1 MSTHFVC
8 QATEP
13 LPHKFPTSRKAE
25 KGHGAVSQ
33 YEVLNISNKRHT
45 QFPPPGWDTSQSSED
60 SLPFCQSQ
68 VPAWKVQVPTLLTGP
83 DPDLCLTPE
92 KGLSN
97 RNISDI
103 SLLSQPPAPTQEK
116 QHHLIGPDPQLA
128 VTPEKQFINNQE
140 YKSNLKQDCDI
151 NFKSKK
157 SHRVRFNVE
166 DKKSRQS
173 DVISQSDGK
182 YDAGQYSLSSKTYK
196 PFSYCNQEDFSTE
209 ENDDDFKFPDNKQ
222 IYSFNTQNDDVGVK
236 KPFAFSMKDDGKDSG
251 IELCDRTTFNEDQ
264 GQYVPILP
272 EVIPDST
279 PELDIS
285 PDLSTVK
292 VKSGKTSNT
301 IVKTDLSSATNP
313 KSKSG
318 KNSKRKVRITRE
330 SKKGQLDKDYEFPFD
345 EPGESVL
352 EYEHVFARPEYNST
366 LRLRSEIESIKK
378 CSVDMSKAL
387 EKKLQISD
395 TKTNINEKAAAH
407 VNTDTQFTGLVSL
420 EVPLEDL
427 CATAE
432 KETEEKWRYLK
443 PSHTKYKVSRSK
455 DAKEPDLLEFFTPD
469 CQRETL
475 ELSVPSPA
483 TPFES
488 LATANHMSAFDLY
501 RHNRVWDGSSNFRIG
516 K

>member
-1 MSTHFVC
+1 
-8 QATEP
+8 
-13 LPHKFPTSRKAE
+13 
-25 KGHGAVSQ
+25 
-33 YEVLNISNKRHT
+33 
-45 QFPPPGWDTSQSSED
+45 
-60 SLPFCQSQ
+60 
-68 VPAWKVQVPTLLTGP
+68 
-83 DPDLCLTPE
+83 
-92 KGLSN
+92 
-97 RNISDI
+97 
-103 SLLSQPPAPTQEK
+103 
-116 QHHLIGPDPQLA
+116 
-128 VTPEKQFINNQE
+128 
-140 YKSNLKQDCDI
+140 
-151 NFKSKK
+151 
-157 SHRVRFNVE
+157 
-166 DKKSRQS
+166 
-173 DVISQSDGK
+173 
-182 YDAGQYSLSSKTYK
+182 
-196 PFSYCNQEDFSTE
+196 
-209 ENDDDFKFPDNKQ
+209 
-222 IYSFNTQNDDVGVK
+222 
-236 KPFAFSMKDDGKDSG
+236 MKDDGKDSG

-318 KNSKRKVRITRE
+318 KNSKRK
-330 SKKGQLDKDYEFPFD
+330 
-345 EPGESVL
+345 
-352 EYEHVFARPEYNST
+352 
-366 LRLRSEIESIKK
+366 
-378 CSVDMSKAL
+378 
-387 EKKLQISD
+387 
-395 TKTNINEKAAAH
+395 AAAH
-407 VNTDTQFTGLVSL
+407 VNADTQFTGLVSL